1 MDFNFTLALDELV
14 NALTAKG
21 YHDPEACIR
30 FRESNAWASITL
42 EFDYRVDPEGLRTYE
57 RVRPGDVEF
66 SSDPA
71 VFFAE
76 AQKRIAA
83 MPTVR
88 EALIKAFVNS
98 LEELKS
104 KAEDLEL
111 DVDFVNPLTAIMA
124 KLATNAI
131 THQK

>member
-1 MDFNFTLALDELV
+1 MDFNFTLALDEIV
-14 NALTAKG
+14 NALKAKG

-30 FRESNAWASITL
+30 FRESGAWCEISL
-42 EFDYRVDPEGLRTYE
+42 EWDYRVTEEGTRTYE
-57 RVRPGDVEF
+57 RVRPSDVDF

-71 VFFAE
+71 LFFAE
-76 AQKRIAA
+76 AQKRVAK
-83 MPTVR
+83 MGTVR
-88 EALIKAFVNS
+88 EAKIKEFVNS
-98 LEELKS
+98 LEALKS
-104 KAEDLEL
+104 KAQDLEI